1 MYVVSSKII
10 QVVSRGSLHVN
21 LPAGWLLLQ
30 SFQILLAPCL
40 HVPRLFLFKAFQ
52 PSLVIYPHTLV
63 LETLKLWSW
72 NFFTFLS
79 CRIITHNFIPTSF
92 VITFLTDL
100 NKKKNSHPFLCFSS
114 KVFTFDHLF
123 TYIVQ
128 TCSTVKQFLWLNG
141 QKTIKLHID
150 AWA

>member
-10 QVVSRGSLHVN
+10 QVVSRGSLHVS
-21 LPAGWLLLQ
+21 LPASWLLLQ

-100 NKKKNSHPFLCFSS
+100 NKKKTAIHSFVFLLKSLLL
-114 KVFTFDHLF
+114 T
-123 TYIVQ
+123 
-128 TCSTVKQFLWLNG
+128 TCSLISFRLVQQLSNFCDWM
-141 QKTIKLHID
+141 
-150 AWA
+150 ARRP